1 MYVVKKYFSVE
12 NESIFK
18 EFCSNRELAE
28 KSIKLYKYALQ
39 EYSDFTGKTL
49 EELIEEAE
57 DEEESINR
65 YRKRKIYSYLNEFKL
80 HLDKLDIAQYSK
92 NHKMILIRSFYNEFE
107 IQLPRP
113 KKRKSR
119 KARMPET
126 VVVLPK
132 MEEIKRFLEY
142 CNNAYKAIALM
153 GISSGM
159 GRAEISSLT
168 FKNFYDS
175 IPLEKYPSNIPE
187 LIEKVKPRVKQ
198 EETFVPLW
206 KIKRIKTDN
215 LYFTFS
221 SPESVERIIT
231 YLEDLNHKFP
241 SYEPNPDD
249 KLFRSLIS
257 NNPTKPTDIS
267 SMFNHIGRKK
277 GFRKVGDHY
286 VVRSHGF
293 RKFFATTLEK
303 NRVPHLTTRW
313 LLGHTIEPVA
323 SAYFK
328 ADPEALREEYIEVVD
343 KLTTD
348 KVQIKIINQFE
359 TLSEQIDYIRDRL
372 LQEEGEIKL
381 NDKIKPFVEKPL
393 KDKSTVY

>member
-1 MYVVKKYFSVE
+1 MYAIRETSTHVE
-12 NESIFK
+12 NEPIFK
-18 EFCSNRELAE
+18 TFCSNRELAE
-28 KSIKLYKYALQ
+28 KSIKIYKYGLQ
-39 EYSDFTGKTL
+39 KYSDFTGKTL
-49 EELIEEAE
+49 KELIDEAE
-57 DEEESINR
+57 DEEDSINR
-65 YRKRKIYSYLNEFKL
+65 YRKRKIYSYLNNFKL
-80 HLDKLDIAQYSK
+80 YLDELDIAQYSK
-92 NHKMILIRSFYNEFE
+92 NHTMILVRAFYNEFD

-113 KKRKSR
+113 KKKKSK

-126 VVVLPK
+126 VVVLPT

-142 CNNAYKAIALM
+142 CNNEYKAIVLM

-168 FKNFYDS
+168 FRNFYDS

-187 LIEKVKPRVKQ
+187 LIEKVKPKVKQ

-215 LYFTFS
+215 LYYTFS

-231 YLEDLNHKFP
+231 YLEDLNHNFP

-277 GFRKVGDHY
+277 GFRKVGEHY

-293 RKFFATTLEK
+293 RKFFATTLQK

-313 LLGHTIEPVA
+313 LMGHTIDSTT

-328 ADPEALREEYIEVVD
+328 VDPESLREEYIEVVD

-348 KVQIKIINQFE
+348 NVQIKIIDKYE
-359 TLSEQIDYIRDRL
+359 SLSEQISYVMERIR
-372 LQEEGEIKL
+372 QEEGEIKFK
-381 NDKIKPFVEKPL
+381 DKIDREKEL
-393 KDKSTVY
+393 GKHRS